1 MKRKIALVA
10 RYRIAVD
17 KSSTINFLVVYYECS
32 PSITLT
38 YRSDEDAEN
47 YIKSLGLEEN
57 CYLCREFL
65 INEDETACDFKFSMD
80 I

>member
-10 RYRIAVD
+10 RYRIVY
-17 KSSTINFLVVYYECS
+17 SSVTLNFLIVYYECP
-32 PSITLT
+32 PSMTLT

-47 YIKSLGLEEN
+47 CIKSLGLDEN
-57 CYLCREFL
+57 SYVCREFL
-65 INEDETACDFKFSMD
+65 INEDETACEYKFSID